1 MVPMTEPART
11 HSNPVR
17 RARHFIE
24 RHFHH
29 RGHLDRGIDELH
41 ANLGLS
47 NGPTV
52 EREDRSVTVTVPTG
66 TLARPVIYAPDMD
79 GQVDPGEV
87 VWYGVVRA
95 RDAAPEMRACLII
108 GRNEHTLL
116 GMLISSN
123 PEHRTDD
130 NWIPIGTGLWDPRG
144 TKCWVR
150 VDRVVE
156 IPEARIQRR
165 GVSMPER
172 RYDRIAGALRTEHG
186 WS

>member
-1 MVPMTEPART
+1 
-11 HSNPVR
+11 
-17 RARHFIE
+17 
-24 RHFHH
+24 
-29 RGHLDRGIDELH
+29 
-41 ANLGLS
+41 
-47 NGPTV
+47 
-52 EREDRSVTVTVPTG
+52 
-66 TLARPVIYAPDMD
+66 
-79 GQVDPGEV
+79 
-87 VWYGVVRA
+87 
-95 RDAAPEMRACLII
+95 MRACLII

-130 NWIPIGTGLWDPRG
+130 NWIPIGTGLWDPKG
-144 TKCWVR
+144 NKCWVR
-150 VDRVVE
+150 IDRVVE